1 MVSFLDSISYPWT
14 VLTAMTQPISV
25 LDVQHYKVNVALC
38 NDEEIITQAA
48 FVLPSLRVEDRAAN
62 YDVEAVPN
70 LDEYHVT
77 HRSRAFI
84 ECAVLA
90 PRLFG
95 VLGTS
100 TRSQQEHSSVG
111 KPEVEVPAL
120 LHAGPPETKATE
132 TSSADGEGSL
142 STTKT
147 ANLPTAKATI
157 VALLARKGSPVTS
170 SDGSGST
177 DSTPEKKT
185 STFPF
190 SSPSSSTSSTP
201 EKVEYLAKDSIHH
214 TNVEALKSST
224 QESSSME
231 NTNLIRSPQVSSIA
245 QLGQNGGIVTNTK
258 AEHNKVE
265 AVWKKPWLQ
274 SNSGLQVHED
284 HDSVTFDDN
293 SIDSS
298 MLVNEDAAFNKA
310 VEVSAVCKSHQVAV
324 AIKKVSEHYRYSMRG
339 PDLPFAQE
347 SLSLPV
353 NPSPKNLLTVLQE
366 TKVLQR
372 NDTAPQSS
380 MEPFDPTLP
389 SAGRS
394 TQGSSVEPAKSK
406 GPKKGTKKQQQRA
419 AKQAKKSEK
428 DHETSTNARSTY
440 LVKLMQSL
448 PKFNPEAPW
457 ASEPVTRKQQ
467 LAAKEARDLGLIRG
481 SVKGGV
487 SNTET
492 VLDPSLSSSS
502 STAPL
507 ATELT
512 MTEQNQGPEEAKKA
526 DELDRSPSKAHPSEQ
541 DIPKH
546 GIPES
551 APAMPIISEPAILAP
566 KSSSLSTAK
575 TLTNKQKRAGKKAR
589 KALKA
594 ANPSSNAQSN
604 AEVVEEHVGPMAAS
618 NASSPEQ
625 AVAISNFKPSHEVP
639 IVVATA
645 SMMDSEKQSVIAA
658 PSAVLENPS
667 RQHSS
672 SVQDRSPAQDPSSR
686 PLADTSTK
694 AKKNYEAGKKVQARK
709 AKMEM
714 LDGDAV
720 GTGQAQH
727 DGDTEPFTTVV
738 TDTVSHSVESAL
750 NDRPALAVN
759 DMEIDTDKSI
769 ETVSKVLYEVLTPTD
784 SCKMEQTER
793 AGAQETTSIAVV
805 NIDKQE
811 MPKVVVK
818 ISDNVPRIP
827 EDATLSP
834 VYAKNETQAN
844 IKVGG
849 SSSET
854 EPFPEF
860 NQADCDDDFS
870 ERPVPQGISLS
881 CGAIMAW
888 KNGKFESVENIEDA
902 PEAENPIHS
911 PDTAPI
917 EDPVPSETQAPVQK
931 PVPSEGLARAEE
943 HIQVNG
949 QAPFGDHT
957 PIEKIIEDAEQPQ
970 TENEPAQSD
979 NDTPNEEVEQIKD
992 GAQASVYG
1000 DSLSEENFT
1009 MNVNT
1014 KLEFYNPRCLLLPG
1028 ETSWFSESAKARES
1042 GDFDLVELKGP
1053 IDGESDGQYQLTSDD
1068 EIATEVP
1075 VGTSQSVRLD
1085 APPERDNSHCEH
1097 ITEESESTAEEA
1109 IDLSE
1114 SKEETSSPGAHQHE
1128 LSSADNADVEP
1139 FVHSDDSDVGE
1150 PKIIDKP
1157 EFFEDGEVTEITTDA
1172 AQLPAENPSSVAPPD
1187 TSGHNIPKDGD
1198 VSEATQEAI
1207 QVPDDASTSVVI
1219 LETSTQDTSKD
1230 GYVPEATPYFA
1241 ELPTDTSSPVVNPET
1256 SGHDTSKNSN
1266 ISEATKASEQPAET
1280 SPSTKSPQTSGEDTL
1295 NICSIPEAVTTIDS
1309 NILEVTSNSP
1319 KPLEENSSAVT
1330 PPENSANSDTGAKAE
1345 KKVDKVQALEA
1356 IDIVHVATAVQEDPN
1371 DRCLLLQL
1379 ILVLIVRFLFSL
1391 FKEIGRGRRRD

>member
-1 MVSFLDSISYPWT
+1 MF
-14 VLTAMTQPISV
+14 
-25 LDVQHYKVNVALC
+25 N
-38 NDEEIITQAA
+38 
-48 FVLPSLRVEDRAAN
+48 LPSLRVEDRAAN
-62 YDVEAVPN
+62 YDVKADPI

-100 TRSQQEHSSVG
+100 KPSQQEHSSVE
-111 KPEVEVPAL
+111 KPEVEVPTL
-120 LHAGPPETKATE
+120 PHAGPPETKPTE

-147 ANLPTAKATI
+147 ANSPTTKATTA
-157 VALLARKGSPVTS
+157 ALLARKGSPVTS
-170 SDGSGST
+170 SNGSGST
-177 DSTPEKKT
+177 DPTPEKKT
-185 STFPF
+185 STFRF
-190 SSPSSSTSSTP
+190 STPSSSTSSTP
-201 EKVEYLAKDSIHH
+201 EKVEYLAKDSIHY

-274 SNSGLQVHED
+274 SNSGLQFHED

-298 MLVNEDAAFNKA
+298 MLVNEDAAFDKA
-310 VEVSAVCKSHQVAV
+310 VEVSAVCESHQVAV
-324 AIKKVSEHYRYSMRG
+324 AVKKVSEHYRYSMRG

-353 NPSPKNLLTVLQE
+353 DPSPKNLLTVSPD
-366 TKVLQR
+366 TKILQR

-394 TQGSSVEPAKSK
+394 TQGSPVEPAKSK
-406 GPKKGTKKQQQRA
+406 GPKKGTKKQQERA
-419 AKQAKKSEK
+419 GKQAKKLEK

-457 ASEPVTRKQQ
+457 DSEPVTRKQQ

-512 MTEQNQGPEEAKKA
+512 MTEQNQGPEEAEKA

-541 DIPKH
+541 VIPKR
-546 GIPES
+546 GILES
-551 APAMPIISEPAILAP
+551 ATATSIIPEPAIPAP
-566 KSSSLSTAK
+566 KSISLSTAK

-589 KALKA
+589 KALKG
-594 ANPSSNAQSN
+594 ANPLSDAQSN
-604 AEVVEEHVGPMAAS
+604 AEVVEVHLGSMAAS
-618 NASSPEQ
+618 NASSPEE
-625 AVAISNFKPSHEVP
+625 AVAISNFKPSHKAPV
-639 IVVATA
+639 VVATA
-645 SMMDSEKQSVIAA
+645 SMMDSDKQSVIAV
-658 PSAVLENPS
+658 PLGVLEEPS
-667 RQHSS
+667 EQHPSS
-672 SVQDRSPAQDPSSR
+672 VQDPLSVQDRSPAQDPSSR
-686 PLADTSTK
+686 PLPDSSTK
-694 AKKNYEAGKKVQARK
+694 AKKKYKAGKKVQARK
-709 AKMEM
+709 ANVARLYE
-714 LDGDAV
+714 DAT

-727 DGDTEPFTTVV
+727 DEADGPSTIVV
-738 TDTVSHSVESAL
+738 ADTVTNSTESAL
-750 NDRPALAVN
+750 NDRPALVAK
-759 DMEIDTDKSI
+759 DMEIDTNKSI
-769 ETVSKVLYEVLTPTD
+769 ETVSEVLCEDLTSTG
-784 SCKMEQTER
+784 SCIMEQTEQ
-793 AGAQETTSIAVV
+793 ADAHESTSVAPAIS
-805 NIDKQE
+805 DRQE
-811 MPKVVVK
+811 MPNVIVK
-818 ISDNVPRIP
+818 FTENVPHIV
-827 EDATLSP
+827 EDATLNP
-834 VYAKNETQAN
+834 MYADNETQADVG
-844 IKVGG
+844 VGG
-849 SSSET
+849 SSSEI

-860 NQADCDDDFS
+860 SQADCDDDFS
-870 ERPVPQGISLS
+870 QRPVPQRISLS

-888 KNGKFESVENIEDA
+888 KNGKFESVENTEDT
-902 PEAENPIHS
+902 PEVESPIHS

-917 EDPVPSETQAPVQK
+917 EDPVPSETQAPLQK
-931 PVPSEGLARAEE
+931 PVPSDGLARAEE
-943 HIQVNG
+943 HIQVND
-949 QAPFGDHT
+949 QALFGDHA
-957 PIEKIIEDAEQPQ
+957 PIEKIIEHMKRAQ

-979 NDTPNEEVEQIKD
+979 SDTLSDEVEQID
-992 GAQASVYG
+992 DIAQVSICGKSHCEANSA
-1000 DSLSEENFT
+1000 
-1009 MNVNT
+1009 MKVNR
-1014 KLEFYNPRCLLLPG
+1014 KLEIYNPRCLLLPG

-1053 IDGESDGQYQLTSDD
+1053 IDGKSDGQYQLTSED

-1075 VGTSQSVRLD
+1075 VGSSQSARLD
-1085 APPERDNSHCEH
+1085 TPPEHDNSHCEH
-1097 ITEESESTAEEA
+1097 IAEESELTAEEA
-1109 IDLSE
+1109 VDLSE
-1114 SKEETSSPGAHQHE
+1114 SEEETSSPGAHQHE
-1128 LSSADNADVEP
+1128 LISACNADAKP
-1139 FVHSDDSDVGE
+1139 FVHSNDSDVGE

-1157 EFFEDGEVTEITTDA
+1157 ELFEDGEVTEITTDA

-1198 VSEATQEAI
+1198 VPEATQEAI

-1230 GYVPEATPYFA
+1230 GYVPEATPYIA

-1266 ISEATKASEQPAET
+1266 ISQATSKASEQPAET

-1295 NICSIPEAVTTIDS
+1295 NTGRILEVVTTIDS
-1309 NILEVTSNSP
+1309 NVSEATSNSP
-1319 KPLEENSSAVT
+1319 KPLEEKSSAVT
-1330 PPENSANSDTGAKAE
+1330 PPENSANPDTGAKVG
-1345 KKVDKVQALEA
+1345 KKVDKAQAFEA
-1356 IDIVHVATAVQEDPN
+1356 IDIVHVATAVQEAPN

-1391 FKEIGRGRRRD
+1391 FKELGRGRRRD